1 MNLKIEL
8 ISSSVNAK
16 IDGLM
21 RLLQARLPPAE

>member
-1 MNLKIEL
+1 MDEKLDKV
-8 ISSSVNAK
+8 SSSFNGK

>member
-1 MNLKIEL
+1 MDEKMEN
-8 ISSSVNAK
+8 ISSSFNAK